1 MIKPKV
7 DRPDAF
13 FAALEGAPAALSA
26 AARDAVRRA
35 APELTESLYHGFPS
49 YKGAR
54 WALSI
59 VPHTSHVNL
68 QFAEGAALD
77 SPRLEGSGK
86 ALRHV
91 KIRDLGDLEDGL
103 ASLIR
108 EAAERAGG

>member
-1 MIKPKV
+1 MIKPRT
-7 DRPDAF
+7 DTPDAF

-26 AARDAVRRA
+26 AARDVVRRA
-35 APELTESLYHGFPS
+35 APELTESLYHGFAS

-59 VPHTSHVNL
+59 VPHARHVNL

-91 KIRDLGDLEDGL
+91 KIRDVRELDDAL
-103 ASLIR
+103 AALVG
-108 EAAERAGG
+108 EAAERARA